1 MNANKSTAVKLA
13 AIVLRNARA
22 QWAEYQAECDE
33 AYSDGYRPHY
43 CRHGVNLWTDYD
55 PMCGA
60 CEDGRGY
67 WDYPAECAEALDTAK
82 RAIAECDRRQELAHA
97 VIVEPRMS
105 ATVISELMTWI
116 LAPMSAITRN

>member
-13 AIVLRNARA
+13 AIVLKQARA
-22 QWAEYQAECDE
+22 DWAEYREACDE
-33 AYSDGYRPHY
+33 AYRAGYRPHY

-67 WDYPAECAEALDTAK
+67 WDYPTECQDALDTAK
-82 RAIAECDRRQELAHA
+82 RAIAECDRRQELTRPVTRDPKLPGTIAA
-97 VIVEPRMS
+97 D
-105 ATVISELMTWI
+105 LLTWI
-116 LAPMSAITRN
+116 LAPMTAITRN